1 MNVNAKNSPQSILVL
16 GAGEL
21 GMAMLRGLSAEDN
34 LDLFVLLRP
43 ATVTSHDPEKVANI
57 QRLKALNVTIT
68 EGDLVQD
75 SVATLADIFTQ
86 FDTVISCTGFIA
98 GGGTQIKITQAVLQA
113 GVRRY
118 VPWQFGVD
126 YDLIGKGSGQTVWD
140 EQLDV
145 RTLLRA
151 QNQVEW
157 VIISTGMFTSF
168 LFDPTFGIVD
178 LPGNKV
184 NALGS
189 WENGVTVTTPDDIGR
204 LTREIL
210 LTQPPLRNEVVYTA
224 GDSVTYQRLA
234 DLVDRVLNRRVTRT
248 EWRLEKLTE
257 DLAGAPEDL
266 IAKYRVAFARGRGV
280 SWPMAQ
286 TFNVQ
291 QHIAVTD
298 VEQWMRQHFN
308 LAE

>member
-1 MNVNAKNSPQSILVL
+1 M
-16 GAGEL
+16 
-21 GMAMLRGLSAEDN
+21 
-34 LDLFVLLRP
+34 
-43 ATVTSHDPEKVANI
+43 
-57 QRLKALNVTIT
+57 
-68 EGDLVQD
+68 
-75 SVATLADIFTQ
+75 
-86 FDTVISCTGFIA
+86 
-98 GGGTQIKITQAVLQA
+98 
-113 GVRRY
+113 
-118 VPWQFGVD
+118 
-126 YDLIGKGSGQTVWD
+126 
-140 EQLDV
+140 
-145 RTLLRA
+145 
-151 QNQVEW
+151 
-157 VIISTGMFTSF
+157 
-168 LFDPTFGIVD
+168 
-178 LPGNKV
+178 
-184 NALGS
+184 
-189 WENGVTVTTPDDIGR
+189 
-204 LTREIL
+204 
-210 LTQPPLRNEVVYTA
+210 YTA